1 MKKPDIKNS
10 DLVRLNKFISNSG
23 VCSRREADSHISM
36 GMVTV
41 NGKIITKMG
50 YKINLNDKVRYD
62 GQIIQ
67 AEKKEYFILNKPKGF
82 IADLKK
88 KKLTKSVDE
97 LIKFNSNSKLFFEQ
111 MSRICSGLLF
121 FTNDLRLKNKII
133 NSKKIEM
140 VYHIKFDK
148 TITELNLN
156 QIRKKNNFLK
166 DKFKFESINQI
177 GNRFKKELGVKV
189 YSTSPITLIK
199 FFSTHNLNVN
209 QIDRV
214 IYGPITKK
222 NLPRGKWRRLEISEI
237 NLMNML

>member
-1 MKKPDIKNS
+1 MKKTEFNNS

-23 VCSRREADSHISM
+23 VCSRREADSYISM

-41 NGKIITKMG
+41 NGKIVTQMG
-50 YKINLNDKVRYD
+50 YKINLNDKIRYD

-67 AEKKEYFILNKPKGF
+67 AEKPEYFILNKPKGF

-88 KKLTKSVDE
+88 KKLTKSVNE
-97 LIKFNSNSKLFFEQ
+97 LIKLNSNNKLFFEQ

-148 TITELNLN
+148 TITDLNLN
-156 QIRKKNNFLK
+156 QIRKKNNYLK
-166 DKFKFESINQI
+166 DKFKFESISQI
-177 GNRFKKELGVKV
+177 GNKFKKELGVKV
-189 YSTSPITLIK
+189 YSISPITLIK
-199 FFSTHNLNVN
+199 FFSIHNLNVQ

-222 NLPRGKWRRLEISEI
+222 KLARGKWRRLKKSEIS
-237 NLMNML
+237 LMNML